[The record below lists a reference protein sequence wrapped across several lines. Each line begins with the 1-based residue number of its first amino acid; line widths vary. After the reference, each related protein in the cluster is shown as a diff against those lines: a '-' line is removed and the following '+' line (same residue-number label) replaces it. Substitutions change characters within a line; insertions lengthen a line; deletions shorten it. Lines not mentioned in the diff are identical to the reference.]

1 MEDKKSTAE
10 KRIRKEIKYLNQFP
24 ISNCSA
30 EPITEDDIFIWNAKI
45 KGPKDSPYEGGVF
58 SITIDFP
65 VDYPFKPPRCR
76 FNIPIYHPNINC
88 QGKIDLSILHK
99 HWTPNLTIGA
109 VLFSIILLL
118 DNPNFDDPLVLEIAD
133 IYRDN
138 KAKFEENAKEWTR
151 KCAF

>member
-30 EPITEDDIFIWNAKI
+30 EPITEDNIFIWNAKI

-76 FNIPIYHPNINC
+76 FNTPIYHPNINC

-109 VLFSIILLL
+109 VLFSIIFLL